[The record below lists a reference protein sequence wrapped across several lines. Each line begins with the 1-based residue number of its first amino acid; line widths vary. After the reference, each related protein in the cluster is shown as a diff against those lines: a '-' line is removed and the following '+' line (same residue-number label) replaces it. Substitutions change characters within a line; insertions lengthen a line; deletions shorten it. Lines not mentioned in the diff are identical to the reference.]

1 MKRILFLLLTVLLL
15 TACGSNEE
23 ANNEPVEDVEA
34 NKGTTAEKVDIEEPE
49 ATVTFED
56 GVFESDLIKL
66 TIEKAEVIQSPMENK
81 PGLFVTFIIENKT
94 EDVNIVPADMLV
106 NFIVRQEDG
115 TQRHELYNDYHFL
128 DAFGDED
135 DVEKYNEMVEISNK
149 SLSELLPGKS
159 MEFVDAYT
167 LDNDEYD
174 VVFTA
179 IDPETFE
186 EVGEY
191 RVELSKD
198 ESSN

>member
-34 NKGTTAEKVDIEEPE
+34 NEGTTAEKVDIEEPE

-81 PGLFVTFIIENKT
+81 PGLFVTFNIENKT